1 MSALPD
7 EAGPSNAT
15 TIVDPTGDKNTYT
28 VIFFF
33 GCENFGS
40 DLAQYFFDNKIS
52 NSAIALSRKH

>member
-28 VIFFF
+28 VIF
-33 GCENFGS
+33 S
-40 DLAQYFFDNKIS
+40 MVVKTLAQI
-52 NSAIALSRKH
+52 